1 MADVNVLLIA
11 LNVGFLVLSLGVHEA
26 SHAWVAYLCG
36 DPTAKEEGRLTLN
49 PLAHLDPFLSVIL
62 PALLYVFTGFMFGGA
77 RPVPIVASRMRHPM
91 RGLMLSALA
100 GPGSNFLLA
109 VLFLL
114 CAKILV
120 YGGGMGGN
128 TVAVKAMQGAEVTNL
143 VLAAFNM
150 IPIPPL
156 DGSRVLAFFL
166 PGELRRAYMALER
179 FGLFIV
185 FGLLYT
191 GITGRIIG
199 AAIDPM
205 ISAAEFLTGGYWR

>member
-1 MADVNVLLIA
+1 MADVNVLLIV

-26 SHAWVAYLCG
+26 AHAWVAWLCG

-62 PALLYVFTGFMFGGA
+62 PALLYVFTGFIFGGA

-100 GPGSNFLLA
+100 GPTSNFLLA

-114 CAKILV
+114 CWKTLRFA
-120 YGGGMGGN
+120 GGMGAD
-128 TVAVKAMQGAEVTNL
+128 TVAAQAMQGAAITNL

-150 IPIPPL
+150 IPVPPL

-166 PGELRRAYMALER
+166 PGELRHAYMALER
-179 FGLFIV
+179 FGLIIV
-185 FGLLYT
+185 FGLLYLN
-191 GITGRIIG
+191 IASKIIG

-205 ISAAEFLTGGYWR
+205 YGAADFLTGGHWR